1 MPFDVFHCDRVTLHE
16 WQQHADPTNAIGLLR
31 ARREGPSRGAAEQR
45 DELAPFQLI
54 ELHSVP
60 ASTAFGRYRIGRD

>member
-1 MPFDVFHCDRVTLHE
+1 LRVQVALSISHQHTDPPHPF
-16 WQQHADPTNAIGLLR
+16 GLLR
-31 ARREGPSRGAAEQR
+31 TRCERPSRGAAEQR

-60 ASTAFGRYRIGRD
+60 ASAELHDIELAEISQGM